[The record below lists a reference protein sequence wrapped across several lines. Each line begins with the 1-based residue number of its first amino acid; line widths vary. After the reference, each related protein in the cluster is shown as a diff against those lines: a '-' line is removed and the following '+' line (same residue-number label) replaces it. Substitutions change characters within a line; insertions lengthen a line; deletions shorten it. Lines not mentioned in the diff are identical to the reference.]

1 MTLQN
6 GETENLFSY
15 GTLQTEAVQLAIFR
29 RTLDGTPDTLP
40 GYRVTMTATA
50 DQEFIEKTGA
60 SHHRNLQFTSVASDI
75 VEGTVF
81 IITRKELEEADTYEP
96 TDYERVLVQLNSG
109 LKAWVYINSHP

>member
-1 MTLQN
+1 MTVQN
-6 GETENLFSY
+6 EETENLFSY

-29 RTLDGTPDTLP
+29 RTLDGTPDALP
-40 GYRVTMTATA
+40 GYRVTMTATG
-50 DQEFIEKTGA
+50 DQEFIKKTGA
-60 SHHRNLQFTSVASDI
+60 LHHRNLQFTGVASDI